1 MINTTHVNQQT
12 DNRTKHLCSVL
23 VVDDEKDFI
32 NTLIK
37 RLQRRG
43 IECEG
48 VFSGEDAIERIKM
61 REFDIVLLDMKLPER
76 DGNSTL
82 VEIKK
87 IRPETQVIILTGHA
101 SASDGIEG
109 MKNGAVDYLMK
120 PVEFESLFE
129 KLLKAAERSNCS
141 YNSSVIDRGKNTS
154 YFKEEKDK

>member
-1 MINTTHVNQQT
+1 MNTQNSGKQSE
-12 DNRTKHLCSVL
+12 DRTKPLCSVL
-23 VVDDEKDFI
+23 VVDDETDFI

-43 IECEG
+43 VECEG
-48 VFSGEDAIERIKM
+48 VFNGEDAVEKIKD
-61 REFDIVLLDMKLPER
+61 REFDIVLLDMKLPEM

-82 VEIKK
+82 REIKM
-87 IRPETQVIILTGHA
+87 IRPDTKVIILTGHA

-129 KLLKAAERSNCS
+129 KLLKAVNKTNCS
-141 YNSSVIDRGKNTS
+141 HNSSVFDRIK
-154 YFKEEKDK
+154 K